1 VPTGDERNLLGSGAP
16 GMRPF
21 LAFSSSYQRL
31 SPHINVAYQW
41 NGSSILAG
49 DPETGE
55 KADVPDQFQWAAG
68 TDVGLTDKFSMTV
81 DFLGRQS
88 INSPRVRLVE
98 FDATGPAGSAVL
110 NDITFDRQSFWSS
123 SAALGFKANLAARL
137 LIDFNL
143 RFTLGTNGLTDRVT
157 PLIGMEYGF

>member
-1 VPTGDERNLLGSGAP
+1 V
-16 GMRPF
+16 RPF
-21 LAFSSSYQRL
+21 LAFSSSYRRL

-68 TDVGLTDKFSMTV
+68 TDLGLTDKFSMTV

-88 INSPRVRLVE
+88 INSPRVRLIE
-98 FDATGPAGSAVL
+98 FDAIGPAGSAVL
-110 NDITFDRQSFWSS
+110 NDIAFDRQSFWSS
-123 SAALGFKANLAARL
+123 SAAVGFKANVAARL

-143 RFTLGTNGLTDRVT
+143 RFTMGTNGLTDRVT